1 MTRLRAGI
9 FAACAAVAVALPVVS
24 HAETR
29 IAVVNV
35 RRLLEESPQAKQA
48 MATLQN
54 EFATRQR
61 EIVQLEKDLRA
72 KDEKFQRDGAT
83 MTENDRRNTDRD
95 LREGQRDL
103 QRKSQEL
110 NEDYNL
116 RRNEEIGKV
125 QRSLLQEVQTYAKSS
140 NYDLVVGDGV
150 LYAAEAMD
158 ITPQVLAAMQAHQKT
173 APAAAVPK
181 PATPAPAKPAT
192 TTPAPAAPKP

>member
-1 MTRLRAGI
+1 MTRLRAGL

-24 HAETR
+24 YAEVK
-29 IAVVNV
+29 IGVVNV

-48 MATLQN
+48 MQTLQN
-54 EFATRQR
+54 EFAARQR
-61 EIVQLEKDLRA
+61 EVVQLEKDLRA

-83 MTENDRRNTDRD
+83 MTETDRRNAERE
-95 LREGQRDL
+95 LREGQREL

-125 QRSLLQEVQTYAKSS
+125 QRSLLQEVQNYARSA
-140 NYDLVVGDGV
+140 NYDLVIGDGV

-158 ITPQVLAAMQAHQKT
+158 ITPQVLSAMQRNS
-173 APAAAVPK
+173 AAPK
-181 PATPAPAKPAT
+181 PATPAK
-192 TTPAPAAPKP
+192 PAAPKQ